1 MSVAAQPLPLFTAE
15 SDLLAWERRLRRQ
28 GFRRVAGVD
37 EVGRGPLAGPVVA
50 ACVVLPPGLDRVP
63 FDDSKKLSPG
73 RRQELA
79 DELRRMGAAVGVG
92 VVDHAVIDEI
102 NILQASLLAM
112 RRAVEAL
119 DPPPDFLLVDG
130 RHQVP
135 LAIAQ
140 EALVKGDG
148 RVAAIA
154 AASIVAK
161 VTRDRMMEEF
171 HQTYPAYNFHRNKG
185 YPTREHRQALRRHGP
200 CPIHRRSFKGVCDAA
215 RPQPDDRLPW

>member
-1 MSVAAQPLPLFTAE
+1 MAPEPLSLLKADR
-15 SDLLAWERRLRRQ
+15 DLLAWERRLYAR
-28 GFRRVAGVD
+28 GYRRVAGVD

-50 ACVVLPPGLDRVP
+50 ACVVLPPALDRVP
-63 FDDSKKLSPG
+63 FDDSKRLSPG

-79 DELRRMGAAVGVG
+79 EELQRMGAAVGVG
-92 VVDHAVIDEI
+92 VVDHGVIDEI
-102 NILQASLLAM
+102 NVLQASLLAM

-119 DPPPDFLLVDG
+119 DPRPDFLLVDG
-130 RHQVP
+130 CHRVP
-135 LAIAQ
+135 LPIAQ
-140 EALVKGDG
+140 ETLVKGDG

-171 HQTYPAYNFHRNKG
+171 HQAYPAYGFHRNKG

-200 CPIHRRSFKGVCDAA
+200 CPIHRRSFRGVCDAA